1 MRKIRDLLI
10 VGLGSIGSRHLKI
23 ISDLRP
29 EINIYVLR
37 RPGYRKSNL
46 DHLIKKVYTNIDDAI
61 KFGFDAAIIASPSSF
76 HIDQATKFVE
86 KKIPIL
92 IEKPLSNKLE
102 DSLKFSK
109 IAKANNSI
117 ILVGYVLRYTSI
129 LQRFREIIL
138 KESFEKIN
146 SIHIK
151 CSSFLPN
158 WRLNKNYKETVSAK
172 KSLGG
177 GVLLE
182 LSHEIDYANW
192 IFGPLT
198 ILKSET
204 FNSGKL
210 NVDVED
216 EVKILAKS
224 NKCLNIKIDLDF
236 HKNENKRFCLVN
248 LENSSIKLDFIKKEI
263 IIKSKKSMKKE
274 FFSEDY
280 YEMYNKQIIHFF
292 SCIERNI
299 NPNVTLNDG
308 IFTMELINIAFSSN
322 LNNH

>member
-23 ISDLRP
+23 ISNLRP

-37 RPGYRKSNL
+37 RPGYKKSNL

-61 KFGFDAAIIASPSSF
+61 KFGFDAAIIASPSNF

-109 IAKANNSI
+109 IARANNSI

-158 WRLNKNYKETVSAK
+158 WRGNKNYKETVSAK

-210 NVDVED
+210 DIDVED

-224 NKCLNIKIDLDF
+224 NSCHNIKIDLDF

-248 LENSSIKLDFIKKEI
+248 LENSSIKLDFIEKEI
-263 IIKSKKSMKKE
+263 IIKSKKSLKKE
-274 FFSEDY
+274 FFSEDNN
-280 YEMYNKQIIHFF
+280 EMYKKQIIHFF

-308 IFTMELINIAFSSN
+308 ICTMELINIAFSSN

>member
-23 ISDLRP
+23 ISNLRP

-37 RPGYRKSNL
+37 RPGYKKSNL
-46 DHLIKKVYTNIDDAI
+46 DHLIKKVYTNIDEAI
-61 KFGFDAAIIASPSSF
+61 KFGFDAAIIASPSNL

-102 DSLKFSK
+102 DSLNFSK
-109 IAKANNSI
+109 IARANNSI

-146 SIHIK
+146 SINIK

-158 WRLNKNYKETVSAK
+158 WRRNKNYKETVSAK

-210 NVDVED
+210 DIDVED

-224 NKCLNIKIDLDF
+224 NSCHNIKIDLDF

-248 LENSSIKLDFIKKEI
+248 LENSSIKLDFIEKEI

-308 IFTMELINIAFSSN
+308 IFTMELINNAFSSN